1 MPAPLDLARRSRAKL
16 SYTTRNIRPEALA
29 GLVDDRAPEAGDV
42 VLARVTAIGQHK
54 RIEGPD
60 GRRGTLFEGD
70 EIIVC
75 YGDRYA
81 PDQFEA
87 VVPEDLGPCHLAAAG
102 GIAATVLSAHADM
115 GSPTAVEPVGLCTT
129 ADGEVV
135 NLRSWRLP
143 EPPAPADRPFTV
155 AVLGTSMNAGKTT
168 TAAGLARGMVCAGYA
183 VGAAKVTGTGA
194 GGDKW
199 LLADAGADPVL
210 DFTSAGLASTY
221 RCTPEQVEDSLR
233 TLHGHLAE
241 RAVDVAVLEV
251 ADGLLQAETAALI
264 RSDVFRA
271 TVDAVVFAA
280 GDAMGAIAGVAALR
294 ALDLPVVAV
303 SGVLTCSPLAM
314 GEAAATID
322 LPVLNLDDLWRGAH
336 DVLPPVLDPLPVAA
350 GGG

>member
-1 MPAPLDLARRSRAKL
+1 VLAPLDHHRRSRAKF
-16 SYTTRNIRPEALA
+16 SYATRNIRPEALA

-42 VLARVTAIGQHK
+42 VLARVTALGQHK

-60 GRRGTLFEGD
+60 GRRGTLFAGD
-70 EIIVC
+70 EIVVC

-81 PDQFEA
+81 PDQYEA
-87 VVPEDLGPCHLAAAG
+87 VVPDNLGPCHLAAAG
-102 GIAATVLSAHADM
+102 GIAATVRSAHAAM
-115 GSPTAVEPVGLCTT
+115 GSPTAIEPIGICTT

-143 EPPAPADRPFTV
+143 EPPAPEDRPFTV

-168 TAAGLARGMVCAGYA
+168 TAAGLARGLTGTGRR

-221 RCTPEQVEDSLR
+221 RCTPEQVEDALR

-251 ADGLLQAETAALI
+251 ADGLLQAETAALV
-264 RSDVFRA
+264 RSAVFRT
-271 TVDAVVFAA
+271 TVDAIVFAA

-314 GEAAATID
+314 AEAAAAVD
-322 LPVLNLDDLWRGAH
+322 LPVLGLDDLWRGAH
-336 DVLPPVLDPLPVAA
+336 DVRPALDRVAA
-350 GGG
+350 AVGGG